1 MYFMSDFIEIAVV
14 AALVTTLFFGG
25 WQVPYLLRDGFHFPW
40 GTAVLLPQAVVAVL
54 QILAFLLK
62 VVFFCWVQVL
72 IRWTLPRLRYDQL
85 MAFGWKGLLPISLVN
100 VLGTAV
106 VVLLLQASA

>member
-1 MYFMSDFIEIAVV
+1 
-14 AALVTTLFFGG
+14 
-25 WQVPYLLRDGFHFPW
+25 
-40 GTAVLLPQAVVAVL
+40 
-54 QILAFLLK
+54 
-62 VVFFCWVQVL
+62 VQVL

-100 VLGTAV
+100 VLGTGV